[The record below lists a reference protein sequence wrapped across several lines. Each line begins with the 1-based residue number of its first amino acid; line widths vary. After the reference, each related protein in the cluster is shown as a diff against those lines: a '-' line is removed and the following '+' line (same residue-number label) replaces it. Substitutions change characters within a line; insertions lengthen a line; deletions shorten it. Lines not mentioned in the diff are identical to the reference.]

1 MASTSS
7 RKTSSPRARTARA
20 TSTPATATTSAVP
33 VDDTPA
39 LPVTASEP
47 VAVAAEPTAEAPA
60 KPARK
65 RAAPRRK
72 AAASEPAV
80 IEPVEAPVAEPIAEP
95 VADVE
100 PPAPEPAPTPA
111 KPARKRA
118 APRARK
124 TAAQAEVTPAVAA
137 EPVVAP
143 APEPVAAPV
152 EETAVEAVAAAA
164 PEPVAKTPRKR
175 APRRRAAPE
184 AAVEGAPQP
193 TAEPVVEPVV
203 EAAAEPVTEPAAEPA
218 VAPVAEADALPP
230 AVDNSCGQAV
240 DNIDDPMLQP
250 DPEKEPEP
258 EPQPLA
264 PPFSQVVLEAQGPV
278 RRLAWT
284 PGRDCPAELLALA
297 AQLDQPT
304 AAAPLVNDL
313 ALLEMVR
320 IARERRHALRVD
332 EAVWLWLAPARDMR
346 ERVHLLETRMP
357 EGPASPLLTALV
369 TLPLRTYQGEGA
381 LYAACAGRSV
391 LADDAGLG
399 RTVQAVAALRLL
411 AAQFGAE
418 RALVLAPAER
428 LAHWAE
434 QWQTLTGLTALQA
447 GSVAEI
453 GAAAQ
458 AEASPQ
464 APLLLL
470 ADAALAVQDDT
481 LAALQAFAPDSVVVD
496 ESDDANLSPW
506 LDTAFAAAL
515 ATLDG
520 PFALAIARTPVEV
533 RPRALRAMLEWI
545 DAPRLGAIGRLE
557 ALAEA
562 PVAERLEA
570 LGPWLLRRTKTLVL
584 RQLPETVEAICPVEL
599 DAAER
604 PLHDARLAQIVR
616 AVQRWQRSRYLSDAD
631 QRRLLSTL
639 HALRLGC
646 NAGKIG
652 TTIEGIETLLAEPD
666 MRVVVFSQWTDS
678 LEALS
683 AALSERGIAH
693 LALPVDA
700 AGEARRALV
709 SAFQQDPQQ
718 RVLLCCDDSPGGQLG
733 LRHAATAILH
743 LDRPWNP
750 ALLAQRFS
758 RVHRA
763 DRVRQVP
770 VCHLVASHTL
780 EERLVQAQD
789 DAASREHFVGLIDGA
804 QAEAFLG
811 GARLERFMTALAVL
825 AGLPA

>member
-1 MASTSS
+1 
-7 RKTSSPRARTARA
+7 
-20 TSTPATATTSAVP
+20 
-33 VDDTPA
+33 
-39 LPVTASEP
+39 LPVPTAEP
-47 VAVAAEPTAEAPA
+47 VTVAAEPSAAAPA

-72 AAASEPAV
+72 TSSEPAV
-80 IEPVEAPVAEPIAEP
+80 AAEPAVVEPVAEAEP
-95 VADVE
+95 SAPE
-100 PPAPEPAPTPA
+100 PSAPEPAPA

-118 APRARK
+118 APRPRK
-124 TAAQAEVTPAVAA
+124 TAAQTEATPAVATEPAA
-137 EPVVAP
+137 EPV
-143 APEPVAAPV
+143 PERIPAPV
-152 EETAVEAVAAAA
+152 EETAEVEAA
-164 PEPVAKTPRKR
+164 PAPAAKTPRKR

-184 AAVEGAPQP
+184 AVVDVAV
-193 TAEPVVEPVV
+193 
-203 EAAAEPVTEPAAEPA
+203 EPAAEPLA
-218 VAPVAEADALPP
+218 APAAEPVAEVAEGDALPQV
-230 AVDNSCGQAV
+230 VDNACGQAV
-240 DNIDDPMLQP
+240 DNIVDPTPQP
-250 DPEKEPEP
+250 EPEPEPEPLPEPQPEPEPEP
-258 EPQPLA
+258 EPQLLA
-264 PPFSQVVLEAQGPV
+264 PPFSQVALEELGPV

-297 AQLDQPT
+297 AQLDRPT

-332 EAVWLWLAPARDMR
+332 ESVWLWLAPARDMR

-434 QWQTLTGLTALQA
+434 QWQALTGLTALQA
-447 GSVAEI
+447 GSVTDIA
-453 GAAAQ
+453 AAAQ
-458 AEASPQ
+458 AEVSPQ

-470 ADAALAVQDDT
+470 ADAALAVQADT

-506 LDTAFAAAL
+506 LDTAFAAAV

-520 PFALAIARTPVEV
+520 PFALVLARTPVEV
-533 RPRALRAMLEWI
+533 RPRALRAMLEWV

-584 RQLPETVEAICPVEL
+584 RQLPETVEAVCPVEL

-652 TTIEGIETLLAEPD
+652 TTIEGLEALLAEPD
-666 MRVVVFSQWTDS
+666 MRVVVFSQWSDS

-683 AALSERGIAH
+683 ATLSERGIAH
-693 LALPVDA
+693 LALPVDVG
-700 AGEARRALV
+700 GEARRALV

-770 VCHLVASHTL
+770 VCHLVASDTL
-780 EERLVQAQD
+780 EARLVRAHD
-789 DAASREHFVGLIDGA
+789 DEASREHFVGLIDGA

-811 GARLERFMTALAVL
+811 GTRLERFMTALSVL
-825 AGLPA
+825 VGTPA

>member
-1 MASTSS
+1 MDNLGD
-7 RKTSSPRARTARA
+7 PM
-20 TSTPATATTSAVP
+20 PQP
-33 VDDTPA
+33 E
-39 LPVTASEP
+39 L
-47 VAVAAEPTAEAPA
+47 
-60 KPARK
+60 
-65 RAAPRRK
+65 
-72 AAASEPAV
+72 
-80 IEPVEAPVAEPIAEP
+80 
-95 VADVE
+95 
-100 PPAPEPAPTPA
+100 APEP
-111 KPARKRA
+111 
-118 APRARK
+118 
-124 TAAQAEVTPAVAA
+124 E
-137 EPVVAP
+137 
-143 APEPVAAPV
+143 
-152 EETAVEAVAAAA
+152 
-164 PEPVAKTPRKR
+164 
-175 APRRRAAPE
+175 
-184 AAVEGAPQP
+184 PQP
-193 TAEPVVEPVV
+193 
-203 EAAAEPVTEPAAEPA
+203 
-218 VAPVAEADALPP
+218 
-230 AVDNSCGQAV
+230 
-240 DNIDDPMLQP
+240 
-250 DPEKEPEP
+250 EPEP

-264 PPFSQVVLEAQGPV
+264 PPFSQVALEALGPV

-434 QWQTLTGLTALQA
+434 QWQALTGLSALQA
-447 GSVAEI
+447 GSVTDI
-453 GAAAQ
+453 TAAAQ

-470 ADAALAVQDDT
+470 AEAALAVQADT

-506 LDTAFAAAL
+506 LDTDFAAAL

-520 PFALAIARTPVEV
+520 PFALSVARTPVEV
-533 RPRALRAMLEWI
+533 RPRALRAMLEWV
-545 DAPRLGAIGRLE
+545 DASCLGAIGRLE

-652 TTIEGIETLLAEPD
+652 TTIEGLETLLAEPD
-666 MRVVVFSQWTDS
+666 MRVVVFSQWVDS

-683 AALSERGIAH
+683 AALTERGIAH
-693 LALPVDA
+693 LALPVDVG
-700 AGEARRALV
+700 GEARRALV

-770 VCHLVASHTL
+770 VCHLVASDTL
-780 EERLVQAQD
+780 EERLVRAQD
-789 DAASREHFVGLIDGA
+789 DEASREHFVGLIDGA

-811 GARLERFMTALAVL
+811 GARLERFMTALSVL
-825 AGLPA
+825 VGVPA

>member
-1 MASTSS
+1 M
-7 RKTSSPRARTARA
+7 
-20 TSTPATATTSAVP
+20 
-33 VDDTPA
+33 
-39 LPVTASEP
+39 TASEP
-47 VAVAAEPTAEAPA
+47 VAVAAEPTAAVPA

-95 VADVE
+95 VAEAE

-137 EPVVAP
+137 EPAVAP
-143 APEPVAAPV
+143 APEPVPEPVAAPV
-152 EETAVEAVAAAA
+152 EETSVEAVAAAA
-164 PEPVAKTPRKR
+164 PEPAAKTPRKR

-184 AAVEGAPQP
+184 AAVEGAAEP

-240 DNIDDPMLQP
+240 DNIDDPMPQP
-250 DPEKEPEP
+250 DPEKEPEPETEPEP

-811 GARLERFMTALAVL
+811 GARLERFMAALAVL